1 VIHIRTLGAIAVE
14 VNGAA
19 PSSELLWRK
28 NLGLL
33 LYLARSP
40 RGIRSREHLV
50 GLLWADKPEPAARH
64 SLSEAIRT
72 LRNILGDEGLETAAG
87 QVRLGTDTVHLDVD
101 ELDQLARAG
110 DWAAAAAL
118 AGGQFCEGFAIDDAS
133 AFDDWLGA
141 ERALWAQ
148 RQVDVLLHRADDLER
163 RGFLTNAAQGAERA
177 LALEPVSEPAIR
189 IVMRSL
195 ALAGD
200 RVAGLIRFER
210 FRQTLAERLG
220 VEPSGETLALV
231 ERLKRGYGLGRR
243 APAQPSAAATT
254 RRLPLVGRERELERL
269 LGTVQAARLAPRA
282 MVGVIEAHPGLGR
295 TRLLEE
301 VTERAALD
309 VGSVVAAR
317 MVAADQESPGGGLLA
332 LACGG
337 LLDAPGIVGAPAGA
351 LAALA
356 GRIVEWGERF
366 ATAASPEPVPLARAF
381 SEILRAAV
389 AERPVLIAVDDAQW
403 LDGETYGALELLLRD
418 LARAPLALLLSVP
431 AEEGPAELDAIRSR
445 LGRDLAGEV
454 VRLQP
459 LGPKDIAPLVAHVMP
474 SVTDEQRDRLAR
486 RVLAD
491 SAGLPLLAVELLHA
505 IASGLDPEELAGGWP
520 APLRT
525 LDHTLPGDLPDTLV
539 AAIRVG
545 FRRLSGE
552 AQRTLA
558 TAAVL
563 DDRVAPRELAAI
575 TGLGEDVT
583 TAALDELEWS
593 RWLLADARG
602 YAFVARIVRDVVG
615 RDMLTP
621 GQRQRIAERRARLA
635 PEGDA
640 RT

>member
-1 VIHIRTLGAIAVE
+1 VIRIRTLGAVAVD
-14 VNGAA
+14 VDGSA
-19 PSSELLWRK
+19 PPPELLWRK

-50 GLLWADKPEPAARH
+50 GLLWANKPETAARH

-72 LRNILGDEGLETAAG
+72 LRNTIGDAGLETTAG
-87 QVRLGTDTVHLDVD
+87 QVRLGAGTVCLDVD
-101 ELDQLARAG
+101 ELNQLARAS
-110 DWAAAAAL
+110 DWAGAAAL

-133 AFDDWLGA
+133 AFDDWLAA
-141 ERALWAQ
+141 ERGLWTQ

-163 RGFLTNAAQGAERA
+163 RGFATNAGQTADRA
-177 LALEPVSEPAIR
+177 LALEPVCEPAIR
-189 IVMRSL
+189 ISMRSL

-200 RVAGLIRFER
+200 RGAALLRFER
-210 FRQTLAERLG
+210 FRQDLAERLG
-220 VEPSGETLALV
+220 VEPDAETLALV
-231 ERLKRGYGLGRR
+231 ERLKGGRGPWRR
-243 APAQPSAAATT
+243 APAKPSPAAET

-282 MVGVIEAHPGLGR
+282 MIAVIEAYPGVGR

-301 VTERAALD
+301 VAERTALD
-309 VGSVVAAR
+309 GGSVVAAR
-317 MVAADQESPGGGLLA
+317 AVAADRDSPASGILA

-337 LLDAPGIVGAPAGA
+337 LLDAPGIVGASAGA
-351 LAALA
+351 LAVLA
-356 GRIVEWGERF
+356 GRITEWGERF
-366 ATAASPEPVPLARAF
+366 RAPSSPEPVPLGRAF
-381 SEILRAAV
+381 SEIVRAAA

-403 LDGETYGALELLLRD
+403 LDGESHGALEVLLRD
-418 LARAPLALLLSVP
+418 LDRAPLALLLSVP
-431 AEEGPAELDAIRSR
+431 AEHSAPELDAIRSR
-445 LGRDLAGEV
+445 LGRELAGEV

-459 LGPKDIAPLVAHVMP
+459 LCPEDVARLVAHVMP
-474 SVTDEQRDRLAR
+474 SVAAGQRDRLTR

-575 TGLGEDVT
+575 TGLGEQVT
-583 TAALDELEWS
+583 AAALDELEWS

-602 YAFVARIVRDVVG
+602 HAFVARIVRDVVG
-615 RDMLTP
+615 RDMVTP
-621 GQRQRIAERRARLA
+621 GQRQRIAERRARFA
-635 PEGDA
+635 QERDA
-640 RT
+640 GT